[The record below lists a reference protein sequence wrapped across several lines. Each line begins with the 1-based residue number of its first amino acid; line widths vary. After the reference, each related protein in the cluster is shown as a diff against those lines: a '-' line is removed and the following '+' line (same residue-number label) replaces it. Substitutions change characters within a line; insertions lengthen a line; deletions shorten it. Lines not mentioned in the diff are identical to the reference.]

1 MKPTINK
8 FFFCCFLFLLSI
20 NLLGQ
25 TQRWK
30 YNRAEIFI
38 GTGASNFIGE
48 LGGKNGIGTNNM
60 RDFDFPSIRPI
71 SHIGYAYKVGPRNIV
86 KSDISFGYLY
96 GNDKFTNEAFRNNR
110 NIHFRSSILEFSTF
124 IEYYIF
130 QEKEGA
136 KYTLSGYRLRPK
148 KKSFLQMWSSG
159 KINVYPYFFTG
170 ISFFHFNPQAK
181 YPKDGNITSMQG
193 KWVNLKPLKT
203 EGQGLIP
210 TRPEYGLN
218 QIAIP
223 FGFGLKYIMDM
234 YWSFGFDYGMRIT
247 FTDYIDDASTTYVD
261 PNLLRSSLGGEQ
273 GELAAYFSNP
283 NLYNLGGSI
292 TYPGQQRGDIRDKDA
307 YMFAKF
313 SVYYKLTEKVKT
325 AIPKFK

>member
-1 MKPTINK
+1 MNS
-8 FFFCCFLFLLSI
+8 FLRKSILYLFSFWLSLNI
-20 NLLGQ
+20 YGQ

-30 YNRAEIFI
+30 YNRSEVFF

-48 LGGKNGIGTNNM
+48 LGGKDGIGTNNM
-60 RDFDFPSIRPI
+60 RDFDFPSIRPLT
-71 SHIGYAYKVGPRNIV
+71 HFGYAYKIGPKNIL
-86 KSDISFGYLY
+86 KSDITFGYIY
-96 GNDKFTNEAFRNNR
+96 GDDKFTNETFRNNR
-110 NIHFRSSILEFSTF
+110 NIHFRSSIFEISTYIEF
-124 IEYYIF
+124 YIF

-148 KKSFLQMWSSG
+148 KNSFLLMFSSG
-159 KINVYPYFFTG
+159 KINVYPYFYTG

-181 YPKDGNITSMQG
+181 YPKDGDIQSMQG
-193 KWVNLKPLKT
+193 KWVSLRPLKT

-223 FGFGLKYIMDM
+223 FGFGVKYPMDL
-234 YWSFGFDYGMRIT
+234 YWSFSFDYGFRLT

-261 PNLLRSSLGGEQ
+261 PNMLRNSIGGEQ
-273 GELAAYFSNP
+273 GELAAHFSNP
-283 NLYNLGGSI
+283 NNKNLGNSI
-292 TYPGQQRGDIRDKDA
+292 TFPGQQRGDIRDKDA
-307 YMFAKF
+307 YMFAKIT
-313 SVYYKLTEKVKT
+313 VYYKITEKVKT